1 MGARVSADDGPGVAR
16 RCVLFSPSSPCVLR
30 RMILILVANDLV
42 RASFE
47 FLLYFRSGVRYCFI
61 CEYVTNTRY
70 SSTRGALE

>member
-47 FLLYFRSGVRYCFI
+47 FLLYFRSPLLLHLRIRYK
-61 CEYVTNTRY
+61 YTLQLDSR
-70 SSTRGALE
+70 SP